1 MGGLLSP
8 EPVLYEGRCSNRWTG
23 RGLGWSRGRRPAKG
37 SREAR
42 LRNAGRPCVCSNPRS
57 CHRASD
63 PRECESC
70 VLSVCSPP
78 GGDASPLHHQQGHGS
93 GGKTPGPRAQ
103 PGILKGAHSCASMW
117 VSIGVTSGPWTTR
130 NRSRTPITSFARKM
144 VGSDANCCS
153 CSLTKSCLTPRNP
166 RNCSTPGFPVRHHLL
181 EFA

>member
-78 GGDASPLHHQQGHGS
+78 GGDASPLHHQQGHGVWWED
-93 GGKTPGPRAQ
+93 PRAE
-103 PGILKGAHSCASMW
+103 
-117 VSIGVTSGPWTTR
+117 GPAR
-130 NRSRTPITSFARKM
+130 DLERGPFLRFNVGEHRSYIRPMDYRK
-144 VGSDANCCS
+144 
-153 CSLTKSCLTPRNP
+153 
-166 RNCSTPGFPVRHHLL
+166 
-181 EFA
+181 